1 MVRMLYIGLD
11 DGTSLDRANAYRRL
25 GHEVTHL
32 NTRRLLPHGQWIDH
46 ITWQLGD
53 YWLSSLLYRRLA
65 QWLAGKHFDYC
76 HVDASEW
83 LGPAAVRLLKQHCTK
98 VVNYNIDDPTG
109 PRDSKRFMCY
119 RRAVPEYDLLCVVR
133 HENIDEVKAL
143 GARQVLCVRRS
154 ADEVSHAPRKITETD
169 RLTWAADVLF
179 IGTWMPERG
188 PFLLELIRLGV
199 PLTIRGARW
208 QKAPEWPALKNHWK
222 GGHLTGDDYAKAIQC
237 AKVNLGLVS
246 EGNRDQHTTRSA
258 EIPALGGLLCA
269 KRTDDHA
276 QMYQDNKEAVFWDT
290 PEECAQICLNLV
302 HNSHVAEAIR
312 NAGAARCRDNGYLNQ
327 RVCGQLLEA
336 SEIKAITSPVRKS
349 LALDS

>member
-1 MVRMLYIGLD
+1 MVSMLYIGLD

-32 NTRRLLPHGQWIDH
+32 NTRLLLPRSQWIDH

-53 YWLSSLLYRRLA
+53 YWLSHLLRRQLA
-65 QWLAGKHFDYC
+65 QWLAGKRFDYC

-119 RRAVPEYDLLCVVR
+119 RSAVPEYDLLCVVR

-143 GARQVLCVRRS
+143 GARKVLCVRRS

-169 RLTWAADVLF
+169 RQTWAADVLF

-269 KRTDDHA
+269 KRTTDH
-276 QMYQDNKEAVFWDT
+276 QKMYAEGDEALFWST
-290 PEECAQICLNLV
+290 AKECAAIC
-302 HNSHVAEAIR
+302 ID
-312 NAGAARCRDNGYLNQ
+312 AARNFPKYSYIAVAGRTRCLRSGYMNEPTCQHLY
-327 RVCGQLLEA
+327 
-336 SEIKAITSPVRKS
+336 
-349 LALDS
+349 DSAFGV